1 MTTVCQICGKVMQLD
16 DGLMNEARRPFLGN
30 PLAMSEIHRIEQKWL
45 PMVGHDACI
54 AQREQESR
62 SIASFERRKGLVARW
77 NKACPPI
84 FLETSFDLIPFAE
97 KVGAL
102 NAIAEGHSVMLI
114 GPTRRGKTR
123 LAWEACRPVFMSGK
137 QVMIF
142 THIGLSTEIREQA
155 DKGPNWLSTL
165 VHRLKGCDLLFL
177 DDFGKAKMVGADG
190 VGMQNEEAL
199 FDVLDCRV
207 SQKKQTIITA
217 NDVGHTLES
226 RMSERGVPLVARLRE
241 FFKQFTG

>member
-1 MTTVCQICGKVMQLD
+1 MTTVCQICGKVKKFDEEKLKREWLPSM
-16 DGLMNEARRPFLGN
+16 GN
-30 PLAMSEIHRIEQKWL
+30 PKAEAALFAAAEKWL
-45 PMVGHDACI
+45 PMVGHSECI
-54 AQREQESR
+54 AKREQEGR
-62 SIASFERRKGLVARW
+62 SHAAHERRKNLVARW
-77 NKACPPI
+77 NNACPPI
-84 FLETSFDLIPFAE
+84 FQETQLDKIPFTQRVE
-97 KVGAL
+97 AL

-142 THIGLSTEIREQA
+142 THIGLSTEIRAQA

-199 FDVLDCRV
+199 FDVLDSRV
-207 SQKKQTIITA
+207 SQKKQTLITA

-241 FFKQFTG
+241 FFKSFTG

>member
-1 MTTVCQICGKVMQLD
+1 MTTICQICGKVKVMD
-16 DGLMNEARRPFLGN
+16 DAMITRAWLPSMGN
-30 PLAMSEIHRIEQKWL
+30 PTAEAAVCSAAEKFL
-45 PMVGHDACI
+45 PMVGHAECI
-54 AQREQESR
+54 ARRNQEGR
-62 SIASFERRKGLVARW
+62 SNAAHDRRTRLVARW
-77 NKACPPI
+77 SRACPAA
-84 FLETSFDLIPFAE
+84 FQETQFDRIPFQQKKE
-97 KVGAL
+97 AL
-102 NAIAEGHSVMLI
+102 DAIAEGHSVLLI

-137 QVMIF
+137 QVMIY
-142 THIGLSTEIREQA
+142 THIGISTEIRAQA

-165 VHRLKGCDLLFL
+165 VHRLKTCDLLFL

-199 FDVLDCRV
+199 FDVLDSRV

-217 NDVGHTLES
+217 NDVGATLES

-241 FFKQFTG
+241 FFKPFTG